1 MTKSWK
7 TTLSGFLAALGVL
20 IGPARAW
27 LDTGAIDAGTLV
39 QVLMVV
45 LGLLGVGT
53 FARDNKVTSEQ
64 AGAK

>member
-1 MTKSWK
+1 MKSWK
-7 TTLSGFLAALGVL
+7 TTASGVLAAAGVL
-20 IGPARAW
+20 IGPAKLW

-39 QVLMVV
+39 QALMVI

-53 FARDNKVTSEQ
+53 FSRDNKVTSEQ